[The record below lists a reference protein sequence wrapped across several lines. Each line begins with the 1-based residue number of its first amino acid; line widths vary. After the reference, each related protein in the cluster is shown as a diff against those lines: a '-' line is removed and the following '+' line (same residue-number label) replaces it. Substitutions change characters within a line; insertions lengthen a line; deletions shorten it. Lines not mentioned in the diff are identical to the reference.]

1 MKKKL
6 YDIFNPNIKFVFG
19 GLFFIILSLFYL
31 IFFNRFNKIES
42 YPIYLIQSY
51 FLIILI
57 IYIYKI
63 LKFEL
68 NKIIDKNKYLKMY
81 RDDSKLRNNI
91 SLIFSLSLNII
102 YVLFKFITGIFYK
115 SLWLISFAIYYLIL
129 VITRLNLIKT
139 ELNKNKTIK
148 DEYLKYRLSAIT
160 LLFINIFLTIVIL
173 IIVNQDII
181 ISYNK
186 VITISIA
193 AYTFYLMVSSIAN
206 LIKYRKFKSPLILA
220 SKVLN
225 VVTSL
230 VSILSLT
237 IAMLGTFGAEK
248 IKFNETMIMAT
259 GGGISIIII
268 IISLYMIIRSTEYL
282 NDWLSFW

>member
-129 VITRLNLIKT
+129 VITRLNLIKS

-160 LLFINIFLTIVIL
+160 LLFINIFLIIVIL

-206 LIKYRKFKSPLILA
+206 LIKYRKFKSPLISA

-237 IAMLGTFGAEK
+237 IAMLGTFGTEE

-268 IISLYMIIRSTEYL
+268 IISLYMIIKSTEYL
-282 NDWLSFW
+282 NN

>member
-1 MKKKL
+1 M
-6 YDIFNPNIKFVFG
+6 
-19 GLFFIILSLFYL
+19 

-282 NDWLSFW
+282 ND

>member
-6 YDIFNPNIKFVFG
+6 YYILHPNIKLVFG

-31 IFFNRFNKIES
+31 IFLNRFNKIES

-63 LKFEL
+63 LKNII

-81 RDDSKLRNNI
+81 RDDSKLRNKI
-91 SLIFSLSLNII
+91 SLISSLSLNII
-102 YVLFKFITGIFYK
+102 YVLFKFITGIFYR

-129 VITRLNLIKT
+129 VITRLNLIKV
-139 ELNKNKTIK
+139 EVNKNKTIK
-148 DEYLKYRLSAIT
+148 DEYLKYRVSAIT
-160 LLFINIFLTIVIL
+160 LLFINIFLTIIIL

-193 AYTFYLMVSSIAN
+193 AYTFYLMISSIIN
-206 LIKYRKFKSPLILA
+206 LIKYRKLKSPLISA

-230 VSILSLT
+230 VSMLSLT

-248 IKFNETMIMAT
+248 IEFNEIMIMAT

-268 IISLYMIIRSTEYL
+268 IISLFMIIKATEYL
-282 NDWLSFW
+282 NKE

>member
-31 IFFNRFNKIES
+31 IFFNRFNKFES

-160 LLFINIFLTIVIL
+160 
-173 IIVNQDII
+173 
-181 ISYNK
+181 
-186 VITISIA
+186 
-193 AYTFYLMVSSIAN
+193 
-206 LIKYRKFKSPLILA
+206 
-220 SKVLN
+220 
-225 VVTSL
+225 
-230 VSILSLT
+230 
-237 IAMLGTFGAEK
+237 
-248 IKFNETMIMAT
+248 
-259 GGGISIIII
+259 
-268 IISLYMIIRSTEYL
+268 
-282 NDWLSFW
+282 

>member
-282 NDWLSFW
+282 ND

>member
-51 FLIILI
+51 FLIIFI
-57 IYIYKI
+57 IFIYKI

-282 NDWLSFW
+282 ND

>member
-31 IFFNRFNKIES
+31 IFFNRFNKFES

-129 VITRLNLIKT
+129 VITRLNLIKS
-139 ELNKNKTIK
+139 ELNKSKTIK

-160 LLFINIFLTIVIL
+160 LLFINIFLIIVIL
-173 IIVNQDII
+173 IIVNQNII

-193 AYTFYLMVSSIAN
+193 AYTFYLMISSIAN
-206 LIKYRKFKSPLILA
+206 LIKYRKLKSPLISA

-230 VSILSLT
+230 ISMLSLT
-237 IAMLGTFGAEK
+237 IAMLGTFGTEK

-282 NDWLSFW
+282 ND

>member
-6 YDIFNPNIKFVFG
+6 YYILHPNIKLVFG

-31 IFFNRFNKIES
+31 IFLNRFNEIES

-51 FLIILI
+51 FLIIII

-63 LKFEL
+63 LKNKI
-68 NKIIDKNKYLKMY
+68 NKIIDKNKYLKIY
-81 RDDSKLRNNI
+81 RDDSKLRNKI
-91 SLIFSLSLNII
+91 SLILSLSLNII
-102 YVLFKFITGIFYK
+102 YVLFKFITGIFYR

-139 ELNKNKTIK
+139 EVNKNKTIK
-148 DEYLKYRLSAIT
+148 DEYLKYRVSAIT
-160 LLFINIFLTIVIL
+160 LLFINIFLTIIIL

-181 ISYNK
+181 ISYDK

-193 AYTFYLMVSSIAN
+193 AYTFYLMISSIIN
-206 LIKYRKFKSPLILA
+206 LIKYRKLKSPLISA

-230 VSILSLT
+230 VSMLSLT

-248 IKFNETMIMAT
+248 IEFNEIMIMAT

-268 IISLYMIIRSTEYL
+268 IISLFMIIKSTEYL
-282 NDWLSFW
+282 NKE

>member
-31 IFFNRFNKIES
+31 IFFNRFNKFES

-160 LLFINIFLTIVIL
+160 LLFINIFLIIVIL
-173 IIVNQDII
+173 IIVNQNII

-193 AYTFYLMVSSIAN
+193 AYTFYLMISSIAN
-206 LIKYRKFKSPLILA
+206 LIKYRKLKSPLISA

-230 VSILSLT
+230 ISMLSLT
-237 IAMLGTFGAEK
+237 IAMLGTFGTEK

-282 NDWLSFW
+282 ND

>member
-206 LIKYRKFKSPLILA
+206 LIKYRKFKSPLISA

-282 NDWLSFW
+282 ND